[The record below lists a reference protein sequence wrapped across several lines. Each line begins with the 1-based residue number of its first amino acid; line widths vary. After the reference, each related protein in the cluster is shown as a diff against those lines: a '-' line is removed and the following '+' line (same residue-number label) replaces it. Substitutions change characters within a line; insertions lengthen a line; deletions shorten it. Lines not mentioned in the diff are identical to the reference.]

1 MVSDKYQ
8 KKRHVSNCCTVCVLV
23 AQSCLP
29 LCDPMDCSPPGLSV
43 HWILQ
48 ARILEWVA
56 ISFSEMLYYR
66 NLKKKDYLQLV
77 VEYLRLEGSE
87 KAFQKLKVCL
97 NISYQT
103 FENVWSSWAQETTT
117 IREKA
122 KWKVPLGT
130 LLILNTRFLSFYFIY
145 LFLIYFSWRLIT
157 LRYCSGFCHSVIW
170 ISHGFTCVPHPEPL
184 SHLPPHGFFLFKK
197 YFASIDLLCSVCF

>member
-1 MVSDKYQ
+1 MLYY
-8 KKRHVSNCCTVCVLV
+8 VCVLV
-23 AQSCLP
+23 AQSCPP
-29 LCDPMDCSPPGLSV
+29 LCDPMDCIPPGLSV

-97 NISYQT
+97 NNISYQT

-145 LFLIYFSWRLIT
+145 LFIFI
-157 LRYCSGFCHSVIW
+157 
-170 ISHGFTCVPHPEPL
+170 
-184 SHLPPHGFFLFKK
+184 LF
-197 YFASIDLLCSVCF
+197 ILVGG

>member
-1 MVSDKYQ
+1 MLYY
-8 KKRHVSNCCTVCVLV
+8 VCVLV
-23 AQSCLP
+23 TQLCPP
-29 LCDPMDCSPPGLSV
+29 LCDPMDCIPPGLSV

-56 ISFSEMLYYR
+56 ISFSAMLYYR

-97 NISYQT
+97 NNISYQT

-145 LFLIYFSWRLIT
+145 LFIFILFILVGGSLLYNIVAVFAIQWYESAMDLHVFPILNPSPT
-157 LRYCSGFCHSVIW
+157 S
-170 ISHGFTCVPHPEPL
+170 
-184 SHLPPHGFFLFKK
+184 LPMVSFFLKN
-197 YFASIDLLCSVCF
+197 ILHP